1 MNRPLR
7 VLHVEDS
14 ERDAALLMRHLS
26 RAGYELISERVDTP
40 KAMRTALETKDCDV
54 ILCDYSMPHFNALS
68 ALALLREMAVDLPFI
83 IISGT
88 VGEAVAVEAMRSGAH
103 DYLMKDNL
111 VRLAPAI
118 ERELHEAEN
127 RRARRQ
133 AEDQLRGSRLYTRLL
148 MESNIDAL
156 MTTDPSG
163 VITDVNQQME
173 SLSGRTREELIGTPF
188 KQHFTHP
195 ERAEDGIRSVLRDG
209 RVANYELTA
218 RSKDGDE
225 TVVSYN
231 ATTFNDQSGNLQGVF
246 GAARD
251 VTERK
256 RFEHELQETNLQ
268 LQKAN
273 EAGEARE
280 EALQATGLKLTAL
293 VELGMELGSE
303 HDAKQLLSRFCL
315 TARRIIGARKSML
328 GILSEES
335 DELKHFL
342 INGRKDAKP
351 IVDDRP
357 PVHHPVLET
366 IVNDRSVVRI
376 NHAEAD
382 PCLGKLTLDNSPV
395 QSFLGVPLMSANE
408 VYGWLVLLEKED
420 DDDFSEEDEQMAAT
434 LAAQA
439 AIAYEN
445 AVLSERLQRNA
456 EELDMTR
463 REQLEMKDQF
473 ISHVSHELRS
483 PLSAIHQFT
492 TILLDGL
499 AGGITEEQR
508 EYLDIVLRNSL
519 QLRDMI
525 GDLLE
530 VTRAQSGKLTIKP
543 QPTLL
548 CDLFDPVIKT
558 YERRAIEK
566 ALTLR
571 IRCPPDLPPV
581 QADPNRIGQVFSNLL
596 DNALKFTTH
605 GAISVSGR
613 RDEDAGFVRIAVS
626 DSGCGISADSLP
638 KIFDRLYQSPNNF
651 ESSRKGLGLGL
662 HICQHLIELHG
673 GRIWVE
679 SKEGEGATVFFTVP
693 VATVEQRNSSEFQT
707 LACAGDQQ
715 PKVEL

>member
-1 MNRPLR
+1 MNRTLR

-14 ERDAALLMRHLS
+14 ERDAALLTRHLS
-26 RAGYELISERVDTP
+26 RAGYELISERVETP
-40 KAMRTALETKDCDV
+40 KAMRAALEKKECDI

-68 ALALLREMAVDLPFI
+68 ALALLKEIGADLPFI

-88 VGEAVAVEAMRSGAH
+88 VGEAVAVEAMRAGAH

-127 RRARRQ
+127 RRARRR
-133 AEDQLRGSRLYTRLL
+133 AEEQLRGSQLYTRLL

-156 MTTDPSG
+156 MTTDPLG
-163 VITDVNQQME
+163 IITDVNQQME
-173 SLSGRTREELIGTPF
+173 SLSGRSREELIGTPF

-195 ERAEDGIRSVLRDG
+195 ERAEDGIRLVLRDA
-209 RVANYELTA
+209 RVANYELIA
-218 RSKDGDE
+218 RSKDGEE

-231 ATTFNDQSGNLQGVF
+231 ATTFNDHSGKLQGVF

-256 RFEHELQETNLQ
+256 RFEQELQEKNL
-268 LQKAN
+268 LLESAN

-303 HDAKQLLSRFCL
+303 HDAKQLLSRFCS
-315 TARRIIGARKSML
+315 TARRIIAARKSML
-328 GILSEES
+328 GILSENG

-342 INGRKDAKP
+342 INGHKDAKP

-357 PVHHPVLET
+357 PVHHSVLET
-366 IVNDRSVVRI
+366 IINDRKVVRI
-376 NHAEAD
+376 NHAEANLS
-382 PCLGKLTLDNSPV
+382 LGQLTADNSTI

-408 VYGWLVLLEKED
+408 VYGWLVLLEKSNDGE
-420 DDDFSEEDEQMAAT
+420 FSEEDERMATT

-445 AVLSERLQRNA
+445 AVLTERLQRNA
-456 EELDMTR
+456 EELDRTG

-483 PLSAIHQFT
+483 PLSAVHQFT

-499 AGGITEEQR
+499 AGELGREQR
-508 EYLDIVLRNSL
+508 EYLEIVLRNSL

-530 VTRAQSGKLTIKP
+530 VTRAQAGKLTIEL
-543 QPTLL
+543 QSTSL
-548 CDLFDPVIKT
+548 CDLFDPMIKT
-558 YERRAIEK
+558 YERRAAEK
-566 ALTLR
+566 GIALR
-571 IRCPPDLPPV
+571 ITCPSELPLV
-581 QADPNRIGQVFSNLL
+581 HADQNRIGQVLSNLL
-596 DNALKFTTH
+596 DNALKFTTC
-605 GAISVSGR
+605 GAISIACC
-613 RDEDAGFVRIAVS
+613 RDDHDGFVRIAVT
-626 DSGCGISADSLP
+626 DTGCGISADSLP
-638 KIFDRLYQSPNNF
+638 KIFDRLYQSPNTL

-662 HICQHLIELHG
+662 HICQHLVELHG

-679 SKEGEGATVFFTVP
+679 SKESEGATVFFTVP
-693 VATVEQRNSSEFQT
+693 VRTTQKGTTNFEGKQN
-707 LACAGDQQ
+707 LNH
-715 PKVEL
+715 

>member
-1 MNRPLR
+1 MNRTLR

-14 ERDAALLMRHLS
+14 ERDAALLTRHLS
-26 RAGYELISERVDTP
+26 RAGYELISERVEGP
-40 KAMRTALETKDCDV
+40 EAMRAALESQECDV

-68 ALALLREMAVDLPFI
+68 ALALLKEMEVDLPFI

-118 ERELHEAEN
+118 ERERHEAEN
-127 RRARRQ
+127 RRARRH
-133 AEDQLRGSRLYTRLL
+133 AEEQLRGSQLYTRLL

-156 MTTDPSG
+156 MTTDPLG
-163 VITDVNQQME
+163 IITDVNQPME
-173 SLSGRTREELIGTPF
+173 ILSGHSREELIGTLF
-188 KQHFTHP
+188 KQHFTQP
-195 ERAEDGIRSVLRDG
+195 ERAEDGIRSVLREG
-209 RVANYELTA
+209 RVTNYELTV

-256 RFEHELQETNLQ
+256 RFEQELQEKNLQ
-268 LQKAN
+268 LEKAN

-280 EALQATGLKLTAL
+280 EALQATGLKLSAL
-293 VELGMELGSE
+293 VELGMQLGSE
-303 HDAKQLLSRFCL
+303 RDAKQLLSRFCS

-328 GILSEES
+328 GILSENG
-335 DELKHFL
+335 DELRHFL
-342 INGRKDAKP
+342 INGLKDAKP
-351 IVDDRP
+351 IVYDRP
-357 PVHHPVLET
+357 PVHQSVLET
-366 IVNDRSVVRI
+366 IINDRKVVRI
-376 NHAEAD
+376 NHAEAN
-382 PCLGKLTLDNSPV
+382 PRLEQLSPDNSLIN
-395 QSFLGVPLMSANE
+395 SLLGVPLISANE
-408 VYGWLVLLEKED
+408 LYGWLVLLEKQD
-420 DDDFSEEDEQMAAT
+420 DGEFSEEDERMAIT

-456 EELDMTR
+456 EELDRTR
-463 REQLEMKDQF
+463 SEQLEMKDQF

-499 AGGITEEQR
+499 AGELSSEQR
-508 EYLDIVLRNSL
+508 EYLEIVLRNSL

-530 VTRAQSGKLTIKP
+530 VTGAQAGKLTIEP
-543 QPTLL
+543 QPTSL
-548 CDLFDPVIKT
+548 CDLFDPMIKT
-558 YERRAIEK
+558 YERRAAEK
-566 ALTLR
+566 GIAFR
-571 IRCPPDLPPV
+571 ITCPSELPLV
-581 QADPNRIGQVFSNLL
+581 SADPNRIGQVFSNLL

-613 RDEDAGFVRIAVS
+613 RDEDDEFVRIAVA
-626 DSGCGISADSLP
+626 DTGCGISADSLP
-638 KIFDRLYQSPNNF
+638 KIFDRLYQSPNTL

-662 HICQHLIELHG
+662 HICQHLVELHG

-693 VATVEQRNSSEFQT
+693 VRTIQKGTTNFEREQN
-707 LACAGDQQ
+707 LNH
-715 PKVEL
+715 

>member
-1 MNRPLR
+1 MNRTLR

-14 ERDAALLMRHLS
+14 ERDAALLTRHLS
-26 RAGYELISERVDTP
+26 RAGYELSSERVDTP
-40 KAMRTALETKDCDV
+40 KAMRAVLETKECDV

-68 ALALLREMAVDLPFI
+68 ALALLKEMGVDLPFI

-88 VGEAVAVEAMRSGAH
+88 VGEAVAVEAMRAGAH

-133 AEDQLRGSRLYTRLL
+133 AEEQLRGSQLYTRLL

-156 MTTDPSG
+156 MTTDPLG
-163 VITDVNQQME
+163 IITDVNQQME
-173 SLSGRTREELIGTPF
+173 VLSGHSREGLIGTPF

-195 ERAEDGIRSVLRDG
+195 ERAEEGIRSVLREG
-209 RVANYELTA
+209 RVANYELTV

-231 ATTFNDQSGNLQGVF
+231 ATTFNDQSGKLQGVF

-256 RFEHELQETNLQ
+256 RFEQELQEKNLQ
-268 LQKAN
+268 LEKAN

-293 VELGMELGSE
+293 VELGMELSSE
-303 HDAKQLLSRFCL
+303 RDAKRLLSRFCS

-328 GILSEES
+328 GILSEKG
-335 DELKHFL
+335 DELRHFL
-342 INGRKDAKP
+342 INGLKDAEP
-351 IVDDRP
+351 IVYDRP
-357 PVHHPVLET
+357 PVHQSVLET
-366 IVNDRSVVRI
+366 IINDRRVVRI
-376 NHAEAD
+376 NHAAANLRLEQLS
-382 PCLGKLTLDNSPV
+382 PDNSPIN
-395 QSFLGVPLMSANE
+395 SFLGVPLMSATE
-408 VYGWLVLLEKED
+408 VYGWLVLLEKQD
-420 DDDFSEEDEQMAAT
+420 DGDFSEEDERLAAT

-456 EELDMTR
+456 EELDRTR

-483 PLSAIHQFT
+483 PLSAVHQFT
-492 TILLDGL
+492 SILLDGL
-499 AGGITEEQR
+499 AGELGSEQR
-508 EYLDIVLRNSL
+508 EYLEIVLRNSL
-519 QLRDMI
+519 ELRDMI
-525 GDLLE
+525 DDLLE
-530 VTRAQSGKLTIKP
+530 VTRAQGGKLTIEPKP
-543 QPTLL
+543 TSL
-548 CDLFDPVIKT
+548 CDLFDPMIQT
-558 YERRAIEK
+558 YEQRAAEK
-566 ALTLR
+566 GIAIQTS
-571 IRCPPDLPPV
+571 CPSDLPMV
-581 QADPNRIGQVFSNLL
+581 QADPKRIGQVFSNLL
-596 DNALKFTTH
+596 DNALKFTAR
-605 GAISVSGR
+605 GAISISGR
-613 RDEDAGFVRIAVS
+613 RDEDDEFVRIAVA
-626 DSGCGISADSLP
+626 DTGCGISADSLP
-638 KIFDRLYQSPNNF
+638 KIFDRLYQSPNTL

-662 HICQHLIELHG
+662 HICQHLVELHG

-693 VATVEQRNSSEFQT
+693 VGTIQKGTTNFEGKQNFNH
-707 LACAGDQQ
+707 
-715 PKVEL
+715 

>member
-1 MNRPLR
+1 MNKTLR

-14 ERDAALLMRHLS
+14 ERDAALLTRHLS
-26 RAGYELISERVDTP
+26 RAGYELISERVERP
-40 KAMRTALETKDCDV
+40 EAMRAALEAKACDV

-68 ALALLREMAVDLPFI
+68 ALALVKEMKVDLPFI

-88 VGEAVAVEAMRSGAH
+88 VGEEAAVEAMRAGAH

-111 VRLAPAI
+111 VRLVPTI

-133 AEDQLRGSRLYTRLL
+133 AEEQLRGSRLYTRLL

-156 MTTDPSG
+156 MTTDPLG
-163 VITDVNQQME
+163 IITDVNQQME
-173 SLSGRTREELIGTPF
+173 SLSGHSREELIGTPF

-195 ERAEDGIRSVLRDG
+195 ARAEDGISLVLRDG
-209 RVANYELTA
+209 RVANYELIV

-231 ATTFNDQSGNLQGVF
+231 ATTFNDQSGQLQGVF

-256 RFEHELQETNLQ
+256 RFEQELQEKNLQ
-268 LQKAN
+268 LENAN
-273 EAGEARE
+273 QAGEARQ
-280 EALQATGLKLTAL
+280 EALQATGLTLTAL

-303 HDAKQLLSRFCL
+303 RDAKQLLSRFCS

-328 GILSEES
+328 GILSYNG
-335 DELKHFL
+335 DELKHVL
-342 INGRKDAKP
+342 INGIKDAKP
-351 IVDDRP
+351 IVHDRP
-357 PVHHPVLET
+357 PVHHSVLET
-366 IVNDRSVVRI
+366 IINDRKVVRI
-376 NHAEAD
+376 NQAE
-382 PCLGKLTLDNSPV
+382 KLDLERLSPDNSSIR
-395 QSFLGVPLMSANE
+395 SFLGAPLMSATE

-420 DDDFSEEDEQMAAT
+420 GGDFTEEDERMAST

-445 AVLSERLQRNA
+445 AELSERLLRNA
-456 EELDMTR
+456 AELDRTG

-499 AGGITEEQR
+499 AGELGSEPR
-508 EYLDIVLRNSL
+508 EYLEIVLRNSL
-519 QLRDMI
+519 QLREMI

-530 VTRAQSGKLTIKP
+530 VTRAQAGKLTIEP
-543 QPTLL
+543 QPTSL
-548 CDLFDPVIKT
+548 CDLFDPLTKT
-558 YERRAIEK
+558 YERRAAEK
-566 ALTLR
+566 GIDFR
-571 IRCPPDLPPV
+571 ITCPSELPLV
-581 QADPNRIGQVFSNLL
+581 LADPNRMGQVFSNLL
-596 DNALKFTTH
+596 DNALKFTTR
-605 GAISVSGR
+605 GAISVSSR
-613 RDEDAGFVRIAVS
+613 RDEDDEFVRIAVA
-626 DSGCGISADSLP
+626 DTGCGISADSLP
-638 KIFDRLYQSPNNF
+638 KIFDRLYQSPNTL

-662 HICQHLIELHG
+662 HICQHLVELHG

-693 VATVEQRNSSEFQT
+693 IRTIQKGTTNFEGEQN
-707 LACAGDQQ
+707 LNH
-715 PKVEL
+715 

>member
-1 MNRPLR
+1 MNRTLR

-14 ERDAALLMRHLS
+14 ERDAALLTRHLS
-26 RAGYELISERVDTP
+26 RAGYELTSERVDTP
-40 KAMRTALETKDCDV
+40 KAMRAALETKECDI

-68 ALALLREMAVDLPFI
+68 ALALLKEIGVDLPFI

-88 VGEAVAVEAMRSGAH
+88 VGEAVAVEAMRAGAH

-111 VRLAPAI
+111 VRLVPAI
-118 ERELHEAEN
+118 ERELQEAEN
-127 RRARRQ
+127 RRARRE
-133 AEDQLRGSRLYTRLL
+133 AEEQLRGSQLYTRLL

-156 MTTDPSG
+156 MTTDPLG
-163 VITDVNQQME
+163 IITDVNQQME
-173 SLSGRTREELIGTPF
+173 ILSGHSREELIGTPF
-188 KQHFTHP
+188 KQQFTHP
-195 ERAEDGIRSVLRDG
+195 ERAEDGIRLVLRDG
-209 RVANYELTA
+209 RVANYELIV
-218 RSKDGDE
+218 RSKDGEE

-231 ATTFNDQSGNLQGVF
+231 ATTFNDQSGKLQGVF

-256 RFEHELQETNLQ
+256 RFEQELQEKNLQ
-268 LQKAN
+268 LGSAN

-280 EALQATGLKLTAL
+280 ESLRVTGLKLTSL

-328 GILSEES
+328 GILSENGS
-335 DELKHFL
+335 ELKHFL
-342 INGRKDAKP
+342 INGHRDAKP

-357 PVHHPVLET
+357 PVHHSVLET
-366 IVNDRSVVRI
+366 IINDRKVVRI
-376 NHAEAD
+376 NHAEANL
-382 PCLGKLTLDNSPV
+382 CLGQLTADNSTI

-408 VYGWLVLLEKED
+408 VYGWLVLLEKSNDGE
-420 DDDFSEEDEQMAAT
+420 FSEEDERMATT

-445 AVLSERLQRNA
+445 VVLSERLQRNA
-456 EELDMTR
+456 DELDKTR
-463 REQLEMKDQF
+463 REQLGMKDEF

-483 PLSAIHQFT
+483 PLSAVHQFT

-499 AGGITEEQR
+499 AGELGSEQR
-508 EYLDIVLRNSL
+508 EYLEIVLRNSL

-530 VTRAQSGKLTIKP
+530 VTRAQAGKLTIEL
-543 QPTLL
+543 QPTSL
-548 CDLFDPVIKT
+548 CDLFDPMIKT
-558 YERRAIEK
+558 YERRAAEK
-566 ALTLR
+566 GIALR
-571 IRCPPDLPPV
+571 ITCPSELPLV

-613 RDEDAGFVRIAVS
+613 RDEDDEFVRIAVA

-638 KIFDRLYQSPNNF
+638 KIFDRLYQSPNTF

-662 HICQHLIELHG
+662 HICQQLIELHG

-679 SKEGEGATVFFTVP
+679 SKEGAGATVLFTVP
-693 VATVEQRNSSEFQT
+693 VATVEARNS
-707 LACAGDQQ
+707 
-715 PKVEL
+715 